1 MQGEKIS
8 EEQIYQI
15 VLELFEEKGT
25 HFTTLELA
33 NRLKT
38 SKRTLYARFHGKED
52 ILEKTIDYVFLDIIK
67 SDHDIL
73 TRESLNTNEKI
84 SLFLDNLPKVHSMK
98 ALVRQF
104 EDLKEYNPRLREK
117 VESYSDDVWEEFI
130 CFLDEGKK
138 KNEIEAI
145 DTKILKMM
153 LKEILKKLFQFQREE
168 DIAYDFESTLR
179 SVNKILLYGIYKR

>member
-1 MQGEKIS
+1 MHVE
-8 EEQIYQI
+8 
-15 VLELFEEKGT
+15 F
-25 HFTTLELA
+25 
-33 NRLKT
+33 R
-38 SKRTLYARFHGKED
+38 
-52 ILEKTIDYVFLDIIK
+52 DYVFLDIIK

-153 LKEILKKLFQFQREE
+153 LKEILKKLFQFQRKE
-168 DIAYDFESTLR
+168 DVAYDFESTLR